1 MKMLNAIIA
10 GALFGPIGFA
20 TALVLDNRSGNHLK
34 NDSQVLPKKTLAN
47 IDYNLYNEIADT
59 YCQEYNKDWNQ
70 LTDEDF
76 EQIDSLY
83 NNYVEDLNK
92 HWKTSWQSLK
102 NTV

>member
-20 TALVLDNRSGNHLK
+20 TALVLDNRSDNRS
-34 NDSQVLPKKTLAN
+34 NNVSQVLPKKTLAN
-47 IDYNLYNEIADT
+47 IDYVLYNDIADT
-59 YCQEYNKDWNQ
+59 YCQEYNKDCNQ

-83 NNYVEDLNK
+83 NDYVENLNK
-92 HWKTSWQSLK
+92 H
-102 NTV
+102 

>member
-34 NDSQVLPKKTLAN
+34 NDSQVLPKKTLAH
-47 IDYNLYNEIADT
+47 IDYVLYNDIAHT
-59 YCQEYNKDWNQ
+59 YCQEYNKDCNQ
-70 LTDEDF
+70 LTKEDF

-83 NNYVEDLNK
+83 NDYVENLNK
-92 HWKTSWQSLK
+92 H
-102 NTV
+102 